1 MVDTYTLNNGIEIP
15 KIAFGTWQLEE
26 GDVAYKSVA
35 KALEL
40 GYHHIDTAQVYGNEN
55 SVGQAIQDSGIDR
68 QDIFLTTKVWN
79 DKGSYE
85 ATKLSID
92 ESMEKLKVDYLDL
105 LLIHWPNPK
114 EFQANDGWKER
125 NAQVWKAMEEYYQ
138 AGKVKAIGVSNFLE
152 HHLEELLK
160 TATVK
165 PQVNQIKL
173 SPGLSQDELVAYCRQ
188 HDILLEAYSPLGKGE
203 IFSDNDLKTLAEKYN
218 RTVAQLALQWSLQHG
233 FLPLPRSQNPVNIES
248 NLQVGDFELAAEDME
263 AMDQI
268 EGLVEAPDPDHASF

>member
-40 GYHHIDTAQVYGNEN
+40 GYRHIDTAQVYGNEN

-114 EFQANDGWKER
+114 EFQANDGW
-125 NAQVWKAMEEYYQ
+125 
-138 AGKVKAIGVSNFLE
+138 
-152 HHLEELLK
+152 
-160 TATVK
+160 
-165 PQVNQIKL
+165 
-173 SPGLSQDELVAYCRQ
+173 
-188 HDILLEAYSPLGKGE
+188 
-203 IFSDNDLKTLAEKYN
+203 
-218 RTVAQLALQWSLQHG
+218 
-233 FLPLPRSQNPVNIES
+233 
-248 NLQVGDFELAAEDME
+248 
-263 AMDQI
+263 
-268 EGLVEAPDPDHASF
+268 